1 MATREK
7 IIEASI
13 ELFNEQGFANVRLQH
28 IADRTGI
35 SVGNLAYHFRN
46 KEAIITEAYRT
57 IGEELQSILSQ
68 FRSQPNLLD
77 LEKSAHRLLLLH
89 CQVSRFYFIDIVEIK
104 RSHPHLHQE
113 RQQFIMRMI
122 IQIRKRF
129 EYNVNRGVL
138 KPELFPGHYDQVA
151 HTIWMVITFWV
162 TQSIIRE
169 ETNDIGSFK
178 SVIWSQ
184 IYPFFTSKGIQE
196 YKRLVVVR
204 S

>member
-68 FRSQPNLLD
+68 FRSQPNFLD
-77 LEKSAHRLLLLH
+77 LENQLTDFYCFIVRFP
-89 CQVSRFYFIDIVEIK
+89 FYFIDIVEIK